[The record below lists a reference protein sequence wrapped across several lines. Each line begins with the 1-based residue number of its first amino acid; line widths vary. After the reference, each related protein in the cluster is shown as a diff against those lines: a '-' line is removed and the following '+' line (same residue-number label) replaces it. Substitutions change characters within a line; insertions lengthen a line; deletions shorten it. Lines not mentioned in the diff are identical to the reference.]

1 MRNDHLFDLAEFQF
15 AHKITCIASLNALK
29 VAIGTDSGVMITK
42 AKAGQIETSA
52 TSIYLVGANITCI
65 LKYGTSIV
73 LSCIASQHKGQSGVY
88 QII

>member
-1 MRNDHLFDLAEFQF
+1 
-15 AHKITCIASLNALK
+15 
-29 VAIGTDSGVMITK
+29 MITK

-73 LSCIASQHKGQSGVY
+73 LSCIASQHTGQSGVY
-88 QII
+88 